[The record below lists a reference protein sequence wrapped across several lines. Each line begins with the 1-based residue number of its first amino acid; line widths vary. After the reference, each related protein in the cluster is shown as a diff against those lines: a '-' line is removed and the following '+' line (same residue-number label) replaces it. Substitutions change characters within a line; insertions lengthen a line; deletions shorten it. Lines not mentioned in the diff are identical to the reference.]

1 MAVLA
6 TALFTG
12 AAAYVSLVEHPAR
25 LRCANEIGVVSPRT
39 NPLRTCIEYMQVV
52 TLAWLTM
59 RVRIVRT
66 AVRQLR
72 HAAKRVRR
80 GIGPGV
86 GSESGIADAPLGG
99 RIDAVARVLGL
110 RGRVASVASAG
121 QRKGQSRQA
130 SSKREKL
137 A

>member
-1 MAVLA
+1 MHLLANYWLSQVARTVEVRFTPTSPAYRVKLWRCCDVAVLA

-86 GSESGIADAPLGG
+86 D
-99 RIDAVARVLGL
+99 
-110 RGRVASVASAG
+110 
-121 QRKGQSRQA
+121 
-130 SSKREKL
+130 
-137 A
+137 